1 LGQYHRSVDFLKHF
15 DLLDFNAASIQA

>member
-1 LGQYHRSVDFLKHF
+1 LGQHDRSIDFLKHF